1 LRAAGCNPIATGVV
15 DGGPRI
21 DGQIDGESVMRA
33 REPDLSG
40 YVARDGVRIHYESY
54 GDGERTV
61 VFVPDVM
68 VTAEVYKAQ
77 VPYLA
82 RSHRVVVLDPR
93 GNGLSDRPVG
103 AAAYTDVEQMRD
115 VLAVMDHLDVPSA
128 TLVGVCDG
136 GYVGLVTAVRHPDRV
151 DAVVTLGVSAATGTP
166 NPDRGSPAYD
176 DLEAT
181 WHAPPRP
188 DLEGW
193 YQRNRALWQSD
204 WPRWPRFFFGEMVN
218 DSHASKIYEDL
229 VGWACLTNGET
240 QVSSHE
246 TRLLAET
253 PEETAELLAGVRCPV
268 LVVHGT
274 HDFCQAFGRGADVA
288 RLTGAELLVLGGGG
302 HVLMARDPV
311 PVNHAISDFVRRVH
325 EAGAASRREGPTMVR
340 VHLDTR
346 RDAPPLTGT
355 GVRAGRATVYGGGVP
370 TVVVLA
376 PAVGDRAAWQAQVPG
391 VARHASVLVLDDDV
405 SDAAEVRSAL
415 AVAGVTGCVVLA
427 PPGSEAQAAELA
439 ADREHVSVVVRV
451 EARQA
456 LAEQSG
462 LLEFFVHRLPQEPD
476 PASVPLALV
485 GREAAAGT
493 AAPTVVVVDDVA
505 EPTGAVEAV
514 LTVEGGVAPDH
525 VVRRSRAA
533 RERRV
538 LFLSSPIGLGHV
550 RRDLAIADALRRDQP
565 GLRVDWLSQSPVTD
579 LLERRGERVH
589 PASVLLARE
598 TEHIEAEA
606 GEHDLHAFQA
616 IRRMDEILVHNFHVF
631 DDLVREQEYDAWIGD
646 EAWDLDHFLHEN
658 PRLKRAPFIWLTD
671 FVGWVPMPDGG
682 AHEAA
687 LTADYNAEMV
697 EHLARHPGLRD
708 RSVFVGDPE
717 DVVPGSLG
725 PGLPD
730 IRAWTEEHFAF
741 SGYVMGERPD
751 PAARDDLRAR
761 LGYGA
766 DETVCVVSA
775 GGSGVGEALLR
786 RIVEAYDACLE
797 RVPSLRMHVVTGPRL
812 DPESVKAPDGVT
824 VQGFVPDLDL
834 HHAACDVAMVQGGLS
849 TTMELTAADRPFLYF
864 PLRHHFEQQVHVR
877 HRLERHGAGRALDY
891 QQADPATIAEALVAE
906 LARPRAYRSV
916 PTDGAA
922 RAARLVAEAF

>member
-1 LRAAGCNPIATGVV
+1 
-15 DGGPRI
+15 
-21 DGQIDGESVMRA
+21 MRA

-40 YVARDGVRIHYESY
+40 YVDRDGVRIHFESY
-54 GDGERTV
+54 GDGQRTV
-61 VFVPDVM
+61 VFVPDVL

-115 VLAVMDHLDVPSA
+115 VLAVMDHLGVPSA
-128 TLVGVCDG
+128 TLVGICDAG
-136 GYVGLVTAVRHPDRV
+136 FVALVAASRHPERV
-151 DAVVTLGVSAATGTP
+151 DGVVALGVSAATGAP
-166 NPDRGSPAYD
+166 NPDRGSSVFQDLQGAWEAPLD
-176 DLEAT
+176 D
-181 WHAPPRP
+181 H
-188 DLEGW
+188 EGW
-193 YQRNRALWQSD
+193 HQWNRALWLED

-218 DSHASKIYEDL
+218 DSHSSKLYEDL
-229 VGWACLTNGET
+229 VGWACLSTGET
-240 QVSSHE
+240 QVYSHE
-246 TRLLAET
+246 TESLAET
-253 PEETAELLAGVRCPV
+253 PEETASLLAGITCPV

-274 HDFCQAFGRGADVA
+274 HDFCQSFGRGADVA
-288 RLTGAELLVLGGGG
+288 RLCGAELLGIGGGG
-302 HVLMARDPV
+302 HVVMARDPV
-311 PVNHAISDFVRRVH
+311 PVNHAIADFVRRVH
-325 EAGAASRREGPTMVR
+325 EGAVTSRREGATR
-340 VHLDTR
+340 ARIHLDTR
-346 RDAPPLTGT
+346 RDAPPPIGS
-355 GVRAGRATVYGGGVP
+355 GARAGRATAYGGGVP

-376 PAVGDRAAWQAQVPG
+376 AEAGDRDAWLAQVPG
-391 VARHASVLVLDDDV
+391 LARRESVLVLDDDV

-415 AVAGVTGCVVLA
+415 AAAAVTGCVVFA
-427 PPGSEAQAAELA
+427 PPGAGALAAEVA
-439 ADREHVSVVVRV
+439 ADRDHVSVVVRV
-451 EARQA
+451 EAPQA
-456 LAEQSG
+456 LAEQPG

-476 PASVPLALV
+476 PAVVPLALV

-493 AAPTVVVVDDVA
+493 TAPTVVVVDDA
-505 EPTGAVEAV
+505 ADSPGPAEAV
-514 LTVEGGVAPDH
+514 LTVEGGVAPDP
-525 VVRRSRAA
+525 VVRRSRGSH
-533 RERRV
+533 EPRV

-550 RRDLAIADALRRDQP
+550 RRDLAIADALRRERP

-589 PASVLLARE
+589 PASAVLARE
-598 TEHIEAEA
+598 TDHIEAEA

-682 AHEAA
+682 EHEAA

-697 EHLARHPGLRD
+697 EHLARYPGLRD

-730 IRAWTEEHFAF
+730 IRGWTEEHFDF

-751 PAARDDLRAR
+751 PAARDDLRER
-761 LGYGA
+761 LGYGP

-812 DPESVKAPDGVT
+812 DPDSVKAPDGVT

-834 HHAACDVAMVQGGLS
+834 HHAACDVAMVQGGLT

-877 HRLERHGAGRALDY
+877 HRLERHGAGRAMDY
-891 QQADPATIAEALVAE
+891 EQADPATVAQALVDE
-906 LARPRAYRSV
+906 LGRPRAYRSV